1 MNAERMSEVQN
12 LISEAFADAEF
23 AEEMSM
29 METAEEVHAKLAEK
43 GISLTLDEV
52 NEIPK
57 MMSMVSAGEGE
68 LSEDDLE
75 DVAGGSNLSQAV
87 TAYYLGCKLGRWLAD
102 HLKR

>member
-29 METAEEVHAKLAEK
+29 VETAEEAQAKLAEK
-43 GISLTLDEV
+43 GISLTLDEID
-52 NEIPK
+52 EIPK

-68 LSEDDLE
+68 LSEDELE
-75 DVAGGSNLSQAV
+75 DVAGGGTFQVAIQI
-87 TAYYLGCKLGRWLAD
+87 AKIFARLGYEKGR
-102 HLKR
+102 RGG